1 MYVHTHI
8 YVYTHTYIFICLSIS
23 MIYDQ
28 DQQWTNN
35 NRIMEL
41 IGSTLSYPPTNS
53 EVLKLRWIM
62 NWKNTD

>member
-1 MYVHTHI
+1 
-8 YVYTHTYIFICLSIS
+8 

-28 DQQWTNN
+28 DQPWTNN

-41 IGSTLSYPPTNS
+41 IVSTLSSSPPTNS